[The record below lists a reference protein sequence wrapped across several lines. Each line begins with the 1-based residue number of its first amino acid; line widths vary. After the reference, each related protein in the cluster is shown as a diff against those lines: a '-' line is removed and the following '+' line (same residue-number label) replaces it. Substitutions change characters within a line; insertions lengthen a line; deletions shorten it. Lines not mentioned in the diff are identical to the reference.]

1 MTLREHWLSVA
12 LPAGVGKTTVLLETC
27 RKYAADRRRVIFVAH
42 REELVDQFRS
52 RLERGS

>member
-1 MTLREHWLSVA
+1 MTLREHWLPVA
-12 LPAGVGKTTVLLETC
+12 LPAGVGKTAVLLETC